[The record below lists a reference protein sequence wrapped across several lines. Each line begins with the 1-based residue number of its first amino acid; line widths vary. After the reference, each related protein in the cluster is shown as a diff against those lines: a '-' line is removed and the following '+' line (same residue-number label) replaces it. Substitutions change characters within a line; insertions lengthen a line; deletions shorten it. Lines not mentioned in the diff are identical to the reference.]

1 MTASIS
7 SLRALLGGWGWRLV
21 KLITVTHANLNTS
34 VELAVQLI
42 AGFYTSPG
50 HKCTHIVASGGAI
63 FPAKETVE
71 EIRQLLNGAEN
82 VPNGAKE
89 AQTNGS

>member
-1 MTASIS
+1 M
-7 SLRALLGGWGWRLV
+7 
-21 KLITVTHANLNTS
+21 KLITVTHANLNTQID
-34 VELAVQLI
+34 LAAQLI
-42 AGFYTSPG
+42 AGFYHSPG

-63 FPAKETVE
+63 FPARETVE

-82 VPNGAKE
+82 AHHGAKE